1 MKFMFMV
8 VSDLRY
14 PNNQQKREWGMKTE
28 AIKESIVNNYKI
40 LSAKSKVK
48 STENNV
54 ITTWGL
60 NYRKNDKPIGFVNE
74 LGLIQRKKAKI
85 EIKDNEIRML
95 KKPFFS
101 TWNKTLKNIN
111 EMLETIITNLNN
123 QSVVSKKYVKILC
136 FPKEFIDKLSKIRK

>member
-1 MKFMFMV
+1 
-8 VSDLRY
+8 
-14 PNNQQKREWGMKTE
+14 MKTE
-28 AIKESIVNNYKI
+28 AIKESIINNYKI

-48 STENNV
+48 SADNI

-60 NYRKNDKPIGFVNE
+60 NYRKNDKQIGFVNE

-85 EIKDNEIRML
+85 EIKDDEIKVL

-101 TWNKTLKNIN
+101 TWKKTLKNMN

-123 QSVVSKKYVKILC
+123 PSVVSKRYVKVLC
-136 FPKEFIDKLSKIRK
+136 FPKDFIEKLSKLNK